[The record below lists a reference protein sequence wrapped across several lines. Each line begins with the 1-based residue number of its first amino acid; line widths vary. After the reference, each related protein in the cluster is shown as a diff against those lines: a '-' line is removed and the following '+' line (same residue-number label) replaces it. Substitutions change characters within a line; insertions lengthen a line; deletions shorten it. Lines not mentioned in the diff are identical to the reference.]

1 MLLRMVMRH
10 VSLSLLLIAAVA
22 APAAAERKP
31 QAEPA
36 KIKNVKVRV
45 FGASQPKIGCSPATN
60 GIPCEG
66 LERYRI
72 GLGSTSISFDAKDG
86 SGPVVTYQVVSRQM
100 GAQLASQAIAGFGMR
115 KKLGRGYIQ
124 AGPGIA
130 RRGVGPGPRS
140 VGIMKTVDKP
150 RLAATGGVG
159 MDVDLKGVEPA
170 SLAIDFG
177 TTIDSKDDEAQIYQ
191 VGASVVQ
198 RF

>member
-1 MLLRMVMRH
+1 MRH
-10 VSLSLLLIAAVA
+10 LSLSLVLVAAVA
-22 APAAAERKP
+22 APAFAEPKP
-31 QAEPA
+31 PTEPA
-36 KIKNVKVRV
+36 KIKKLKVRV
-45 FGASQPKIGCSPATN
+45 FGASSSKIGCSPATN
-60 GIPCEG
+60 GISCEG

-72 GLGSTSISFDAKDG
+72 GMGSTSVAYDVKDG

-115 KKLGRGYIQ
+115 KKVGPGYIQ

-130 RRGVGPGPRS
+130 RSGIGPGPRS
-140 VGIMKTVDKP
+140 VGIIKTLDKP
-150 RLAATGGVG
+150 RLAVTGGVG
-159 MDVDLKGVEPA
+159 MDVDLDGDEPA

-177 TTIDSKDDEAQIYQ
+177 TTIDSKDDEPQIYQ